1 MNLFATFQLGEIV
14 DRALRED
21 VGTGDLSAQIL
32 APDLTGQAK
41 IYAKAQ
47 GIVAGLAVVEE
58 VFLRVD
64 PLIECR
70 VFWQDG
76 VEVKPGNTVMEL
88 EGPLRGIL
96 QGERT
101 ALNFLQHLSGI
112 ATATRRAVELV
123 KGWPAAITDTR
134 KTLPGLRMLQK
145 YAVTMGGGRNH
156 RFGLYDAVMLKD
168 NHLAAAGGVRP
179 AVERARA
186 RIGQMVKIEVEC
198 ESLEQV
204 EEAAACGADVI
215 MLDNMPLR
223 AMRQAVSLVGHR
235 ALVEASGGI
244 HEGNLREV
252 AETGVDL
259 ISLGSLTHSVQVLDF
274 SLDVGDIKPSAL
286 RRWQGE
292 KKDEGHG
299 A

>member
-1 MNLFATFQLGEIV
+1 MFATFQLGEIV

-41 IYAKAQ
+41 IYAKEK
-47 GIVAGLAVVEE
+47 GIVAGLEVVEE
-58 VFLRVD
+58 VFRRVD

-70 VFWQDG
+70 TFERDG
-76 VEVKPGNTVMEL
+76 TEVRTGNTVMEL
-88 EGPLRGIL
+88 AGPLRGIL

-112 ATATRRAVELV
+112 ATAARRAVELV
-123 KGWPAAITDTR
+123 KGLPVTITDTR

-145 YAVTMGGGRNH
+145 YAVTVGGGRNH

-168 NHLAAAGGVRP
+168 NHLTAAGGVRP
-179 AVERARA
+179 AVERVRE

-204 EEAAACGADVI
+204 EEAASCGADVI
-215 MLDNMPLR
+215 MLDNMPVQ
-223 AMRQAVSLVGHR
+223 AMRQAVALVGHR

-252 AETGVDL
+252 AETGVDV
-259 ISLGSLTHSVQVLDF
+259 ISLGALTHSVKVLDF
-274 SLDVGDIKPSAL
+274 SLDVGQIKPSAR
-286 RRWQGE
+286 RRWQAE
-292 KKDEGHG
+292 KKDEGDG